1 MGNLIHHDGITG
13 TALEWVSGDFND
25 RAKEFRGRVY
35 DIHGQYLEDR
45 LHTSHGINA
54 TNITGSM
61 DYWQTLTNL
70 STDFSH
76 YNQTLIVVENPSS

>member
-35 DIHGQYLEDR
+35 EIHG
-45 LHTSHGINA
+45 
-54 TNITGSM
+54 
-61 DYWQTLTNL
+61 
-70 STDFSH
+70 
-76 YNQTLIVVENPSS
+76 